1 MFITTHE
8 TREDARSSDVGL
20 SSLHE
25 ATLPDRGLEG
35 RRGSLGGR
43 NMAGFY
49 DGAYGNP
56 RLQFPLRTIDYD
68 NSDRASFGS
77 AVSNPRLFHGTV
89 LHAPCEEHICC
100 DRRGIVVCRCSRGSS
115 NSAKPDTR
123 AGCGSTLDD
132 HTACNAAR
140 CEPDDGSSR
149 IHDPHAGSS
158 ARSCSRT
165 TPGDRTNPAGTT
177 PRYGR
182 TNLRDP
188 SSRPRTTHR

>member
-1 MFITTHE
+1 MRRARTLEVLTLGCRPC
-8 TREDARSSDVGL
+8 TRQPYRIVASRGDAEVWAGPTRQLLRRCVRKSAV
-20 SSLHE
+20 
-25 ATLPDRGLEG
+25 ARLP
-35 RRGSLGGR
+35 
-43 NMAGFY
+43 F
-49 DGAYGNP
+49 
-56 RLQFPLRTIDYD
+56 RTIDYD